1 MKPED
6 RNVFLI
12 DKGGVWLS
20 KQRRRTIT
28 RVLWVSAALHVLG
41 LAVFGSIT
49 ILEALR
55 EETSVFVVPTPM
67 RTYQPRQLE
76 HQVRVQEQ
84 QRSASRPQVTPRLVS
99 AKPSDLA
106 LPEIRIDPKS
116 VTTSFQPQFKAVASG
131 GVGIGMGQGYGLG
144 GFGSGVSRFN
154 FFGIRGRGA
163 RVAILLDASIS
174 MAEEDE
180 QRGVTPRGIEN
191 YQRVK
196 DRIDDVIGA
205 LGYETMFN
213 VIVFAQ
219 TVGVWRNEMQV
230 ATDENREAVRTWL
243 EPVNSRVAWDAVGF
257 RDGLSSSPHGLPAT
271 GGTTRFD
278 IALAKAFEQKADTV
292 LVICDGDVWVTRDP
306 TSEERAAYEAA
317 MEKWRRDNR
326 SALEQQ
332 ARDAER
338 ARYEERR
345 VWIPGQPAQ
354 PAQPARPAQP
364 AVPGNPVIRERGG
377 GGGGGRPAIP
387 AQPAQPARP
396 ATPGRFEM
404 QRVRVDQPRQVQ
416 TSPQPRSP
424 GSTIWTVDDY
434 HRHVDLLYESFYK
447 EEGRSMPVIH
457 VIGYRSARTDSS
469 FLSQFVR
476 NYGGEFR
483 RVSTVR

>member
-1 MKPED
+1 MKKED
-6 RNVFLI
+6 RNVFLV
-12 DKGGVWLS
+12 DKGGLQLS

-28 RVLWVSAALHVLG
+28 RVLWVSAALHVLA

-99 AKPSDLA
+99 AKASDLA
-106 LPEIRIDPKS
+106 LPEIRIDAKS

-131 GVGIGMGQGYGLG
+131 GVGIGMGAGYGLG
-144 GFGSGVSRFN
+144 GFGPGVSRFN
-154 FFGIRGRGA
+154 FFGIRGRGS

-174 MAEEDE
+174 MAEESE
-180 QRGVTPRGIEN
+180 ERGVTERGIEN

-196 DRIDDVIGA
+196 DRIDAVIGA
-205 LGYETMFN
+205 LGHETMFN

-219 TVGVWRNEMQV
+219 SVGVWRSEMQV

-257 RDGLSSSPHGLPAT
+257 RSGTTNSEHGLRAT

-278 IALAKAFEQKADTV
+278 IALAKAFQQKADTI
-292 LVICDGDVWVTRDP
+292 LVICDGDVWVTRDA
-306 TSEERAAYEAA
+306 TSEERAAHEAA
-317 MEKWRRDNR
+317 MERWRRDNR
-326 SALEQQ
+326 RALEDQ

-354 PAQPARPAQP
+354 PARPAQP
-364 AVPGNPVIRERGG
+364 AVAGSPVIRERGG
-377 GGGGGRPAIP
+377 SGGGGRPAIP
-387 AQPAQPARP
+387 AQPARP
-396 ATPGRFEM
+396 ATPGRYEM
-404 QRVRVDQPRQVQ
+404 QRVRVDEPRQVQ
-416 TSPQPRSP
+416 TTPQPSLP
-424 GSTIWTVDDY
+424 GTTTWTLDDY
-434 HRHVDLLYESFYK
+434 HRHVDMLYEAFYK

-457 VIGYRSARTDSS
+457 VIGYRSAHTDSG
-469 FLSQFVR
+469 FLNRFVR

-483 RVSTVR
+483 RVSSIR